1 MRSISEI
8 SVSGGI
14 KMALTPARTHPKIRL
29 TAHKTVASCTSLL
42 RRAGKCEGQIR
53 TRFCKRFMPEPGRNQ
68 KMRPSQHHFTNQVST
83 RAPGS
88 TGINHHTKDLD
99 VSARMLE
106 KHSPRRRGS
115 KSFSAIQ
122 HGVAHLRYNQGFA
135 QETAQIWLEIK
146 RSRFLRLHRF

>member
-1 MRSISEI
+1 MRVKS
-8 SVSGGI
+8 
-14 KMALTPARTHPKIRL
+14 
-29 TAHKTVASCTSLL
+29 
-42 RRAGKCEGQIR
+42 
-53 TRFCKRFMPEPGRNQ
+53 EPGFANDSCPNRAAT
-68 KMRPSQHHFTNQVST
+68 KKCVHHNIFSFDSS
-83 RAPGS
+83 PGS

-135 QETAQIWLEIK
+135 QETAQIWLEVK
-146 RSRFLRLHRF
+146 GLRFLRLHRF